1 MIRDHLKLQVIVIL
15 WGFTAVLGELL
26 TLPAL
31 GIVAWRTG
39 LAAFCILLWLRHRIR
54 VSVSNALIFIA
65 TGFVISGHWITFFL
79 AVKVANVSI
88 CMIGVATLSLWTA
101 ILEPLIIKGRKF
113 RPIDMLFGSVTVIGV
128 SIIYRSEIEYSNGF
142 LIAIFSAFLAAVFTV
157 INSFHIAKAHHY
169 VITFYEML
177 GASLFASVF
186 LLLKDGSIPIPEGS
200 LDWLWIM
207 ILAVFCTV
215 VAYSQYVEL
224 LKRLSVFTI
233 NFANNLEPVYGIAL
247 AALFFQEHETLTP
260 GFYLGSLI
268 VITSICLYPI
278 VRRKIA
284 RRTA

>member
-1 MIRDHLKLQVIVIL
+1 M
-15 WGFTAVLGELL
+15 
-26 TLPAL
+26 
-31 GIVAWRTG
+31 
-39 LAAFCILLWLRHRIR
+39 
-54 VSVSNALIFIA
+54 
-65 TGFVISGHWITFFL
+65 
-79 AVKVANVSI
+79 
-88 CMIGVATLSLWTA
+88 
-101 ILEPLIIKGRKF
+101 
-113 RPIDMLFGSVTVIGV
+113 
-128 SIIYRSEIEYSNGF
+128 
-142 LIAIFSAFLAAVFTV
+142 

-177 GASLFASVF
+177 GASLFASLF

-247 AALFFQEHETLTP
+247 AALFFQEHENLTP

-278 VRRKIA
+278 VRRKVA
-284 RRTA
+284 RRSA

>member
-1 MIRDHLKLQVIVIL
+1 
-15 WGFTAVLGELL
+15 
-26 TLPAL
+26 
-31 GIVAWRTG
+31 
-39 LAAFCILLWLRHRIR
+39 
-54 VSVSNALIFIA
+54 
-65 TGFVISGHWITFFL
+65 
-79 AVKVANVSI
+79 
-88 CMIGVATLSLWTA
+88 MIGVATLSLWTA
-101 ILEPLIIKGRKF
+101 ILEPLIIKDRKF
-113 RPIDMLFGSVTVIGV
+113 RPVDMLFGSVTVIGV
-128 SIIYRSEIEYSNGF
+128 SIIYRSELEYSNGF

-177 GASLFASVF
+177 GASLFASLF

-247 AALFFQEHETLTP
+247 AALFFQEHKTLNL

-268 VITSICLYPI
+268 IITSICLYPI

>member
-1 MIRDHLKLQVIVIL
+1 
-15 WGFTAVLGELL
+15 
-26 TLPAL
+26 
-31 GIVAWRTG
+31 
-39 LAAFCILLWLRHRIR
+39 
-54 VSVSNALIFIA
+54 
-65 TGFVISGHWITFFL
+65 
-79 AVKVANVSI
+79 
-88 CMIGVATLSLWTA
+88 MIGVATLSLWTA
-101 ILEPLIIKGRKF
+101 ILEPLIIKDRKF
-113 RPIDMLFGSVTVIGV
+113 RPVDMLFGSVTVIGV
-128 SIIYRSEIEYSNGF
+128 FIIYRSELEYSNGF

-157 INSFHIAKAHHY
+157 INSFHIEKANHY

-177 GASLFASVF
+177 GASLFASIF

-247 AALFFQEHETLTP
+247 AALFFQEHKNLNQ

-268 VITSICLYPI
+268 IITSICLYPI

-284 RRTA
+284 RRAA